1 MMPRHLLFILST
13 LFLLSH
19 SVRAEVIINEIFY
32 NSPADL
38 DRLEYVE
45 LHNTSPKPVS
55 IEEWTFTRGIEYKF
69 AKDTTI
75 EAGGFLVLCGDKEL
89 FKEFYGIDAHDVF
102 AKGLD
107 NGGETITLKDA
118 DGKNIDSVKYKDKAP
133 WPKSADGYSASLER
147 ICPTAES
154 NNALN
159 WAPSVLSDNYDSDPS
174 GTPGTQNS
182 AYAATLPPV
191 IDAVTFTP
199 EISMPNESVTVTTK
213 IDDASLT
220 EAILSY
226 RIAAPG
232 AEEEETSITMK
243 LGTDNTY
250 TATIPGAKANRIIR
264 FRVKAVNKD
273 GDARYFPHENAIRP
287 ALSVYVNGGFQ
298 PGSIP
303 VAQFF
308 NVGEAEFKAGADYRT
323 SHSQSH
329 GRSFGGREERERRE
343 PSPEERLRRSTE
355 ERLSENSLQKALAE
369 ISLKQG
375 LPDKA
380 LLPVSKALQTAN
392 KTLSDLRRTA
402 RETKDISAFSEELDT
417 QLTSLRNVLKEGTT
431 GHLTEAQ
438 QEAFAATGVETQRE
452 ERGPGGRGFGNLTEM
467 LPRLFNVEGSWFRC
481 AMIEGLSEDQLGKLA
496 TMHRKAIEDRSKLV
510 AGEDIDFRAV
520 FEAARD
526 LQENLRNE
534 AGKALNEDQLVTA
547 FGRSRGGGDRGDR
560 RRGGP
565 DLGRRGGAQEGPA
578 LRPQGRS
585 AFIYTSPETKQPQL
599 FDFVNITQR
608 KSGYKVRLHK
618 DKPLN
623 GMTTINVLYERNEG
637 TTLNEALAYELYR
650 QAGNAAAE
658 AGFVRVMIDG
668 ELAGYHLWFEQ
679 PNGNFFRRN
688 EINAKGNL
696 YKLIWMGSHRPSK
709 RTPKDK
715 LPERMDIVGKHE
727 KKTNPHDGYEDII
740 SLIEALENAQGDDNK
755 MWQLIQDNFDVDQ
768 VINYFAVNSLLSH
781 WDGFFNN
788 YFLYHDV
795 KASGK
800 WSLYPWDQ
808 DSTWSLRMGN
818 AQELSTMPINFGA
831 EGARPAGAEP
841 RRDDDSDRRG
851 RGGFRG
857 FGGGRGDPGWWRDG
871 GDISKPLLANPQF
884 YQRFKARL
892 KTLAETTFTEDNFG
906 PDIDAVAKSIEPEVR
921 LRAKTFNRD
930 PDTAAREFQDTM
942 AQMRQ
947 HMKLRTAFILQ
958 ELANE

>member
-55 IEEWTFTRGIEYKF
+55 IEEWTFTRGIEHKF

-380 LLPVSKALQTAN
+380 LLPVSKAAN
-392 KTLSDLRRTA
+392 GQQDLVRSSPDSSRDEGYQCLFRRTRHTTYKPA
-402 RETKDISAFSEELDT
+402 QCPEG
-417 QLTSLRNVLKEGTT
+417 RN
-431 GHLTEAQ
+431 
-438 QEAFAATGVETQRE
+438 
-452 ERGPGGRGFGNLTEM
+452 
-467 LPRLFNVEGSWFRC
+467 
-481 AMIEGLSEDQLGKLA
+481 D
-496 TMHRKAIEDRSKLV
+496 
-510 AGEDIDFRAV
+510 
-520 FEAARD
+520 
-526 LQENLRNE
+526 
-534 AGKALNEDQLVTA
+534 
-547 FGRSRGGGDRGDR
+547 
-560 RRGGP
+560 
-565 DLGRRGGAQEGPA
+565 
-578 LRPQGRS
+578 
-585 AFIYTSPETKQPQL
+585 
-599 FDFVNITQR
+599 
-608 KSGYKVRLHK
+608 
-618 DKPLN
+618 
-623 GMTTINVLYERNEG
+623 
-637 TTLNEALAYELYR
+637 
-650 QAGNAAAE
+650 
-658 AGFVRVMIDG
+658 
-668 ELAGYHLWFEQ
+668 
-679 PNGNFFRRN
+679 
-688 EINAKGNL
+688 
-696 YKLIWMGSHRPSK
+696 RPS
-709 RTPKDK
+709 
-715 LPERMDIVGKHE
+715 
-727 KKTNPHDGYEDII
+727 Y
-740 SLIEALENAQGDDNK
+740 
-755 MWQLIQDNFDVDQ
+755 
-768 VINYFAVNSLLSH
+768 
-781 WDGFFNN
+781 
-788 YFLYHDV
+788 
-795 KASGK
+795 
-800 WSLYPWDQ
+800 
-808 DSTWSLRMGN
+808 
-818 AQELSTMPINFGA
+818 
-831 EGARPAGAEP
+831 
-841 RRDDDSDRRG
+841 
-851 RGGFRG
+851 
-857 FGGGRGDPGWWRDG
+857 
-871 GDISKPLLANPQF
+871 
-884 YQRFKARL
+884 
-892 KTLAETTFTEDNFG
+892 
-906 PDIDAVAKSIEPEVR
+906 
-921 LRAKTFNRD
+921 
-930 PDTAAREFQDTM
+930 
-942 AQMRQ
+942 
-947 HMKLRTAFILQ
+947 
-958 ELANE
+958 